1 MPFGR
6 QSGRTLVKRNNLTIV
21 PLPMSGNINIS
32 PIRELAPSETVDVV
46 ARTGYLPKL
55 DGLRGVSIVLV
66 LVHHFLS
73 SQIGTGGIGV
83 TIFFV
88 LSGYLITSILIGYS
102 DTMPLSV
109 AAVTFFWRRI
119 LRLFPA
125 YYLSIAAAALFGLG
139 GMRETWWV
147 NALYLSNFK
156 VALDGTFG
164 GAGHFWSLSVEE
176 QFYLLWFF
184 VVVAVPRRFLL
195 PIIILSLIGTIA
207 FRWAAYLFHETDL
220 SYVLLPGS
228 MGSLA
233 AGALLAYVLKY
244 HPQNRAFG
252 AFLKARMCL
261 FDVCVMAIAASV
273 YFDQVL
279 IWNITY
285 PAAPLLAACLVTAAI
300 DRAPNWRTD
309 WLANPVATHIG
320 KISYGI
326 YVYHYFVPQ
335 VIDRYTHLPWLH
347 SYTAT
352 AVVRFVM
359 FSAVSVAVAELSWHL
374 VERPIL
380 RLKPLTPSMQS
391 GRSAT
396 QPGQQAQLNSS
407 LGTFA
412 S

>member
-1 MPFGR
+1 MYAGLSCSALLFNSIALISLGPEH
-6 QSGRTLVKRNNLTIV
+6 TNLHPNGTMG
-21 PLPMSGNINIS
+21 L
-32 PIRELAPSETVDVV
+32 V
-46 ARTGYLPKL
+46 ARIPYLPRL
-55 DGLRGVSIVLV
+55 DGLRAVSIVLV
-66 LVHHFLS
+66 LVDHFLS
-73 SQIGTGGIGV
+73 FRIGTGGSGV

-102 DTMPLSV
+102 ETMSV
-109 AAVTFFWRRI
+109 GAAAATFFWRRI
-119 LRLFPA
+119 LRLSPA
-125 YYLSIAAAALFGLG
+125 YYLCIAISALFALA

-156 VALDGTFG
+156 IALDGRFG

-195 PIIILSLIGTIA
+195 PIIFFSMIETVA

-220 SYVLLPGS
+220 FYVLLPGS

-233 AGALLAYVLKY
+233 AGALIAYVLKY
-244 HPQNRAFG
+244 HPQNKVFG
-252 AFLKARMCL
+252 AFLKARTCL
-261 FDVCVMAIAASV
+261 FVICIITIAGSI

-285 PAAPLLAACLVTAAI
+285 PAAPLMAVCLVTAAI
-300 DRAPNWRTD
+300 DNAPNWKID
-309 WLANPVATHIG
+309 WLANPIATHIG

-326 YVYHYFVPQ
+326 FVYHYFVPE
-335 VIDRYTHLPWLH
+335 VIDRYTHFPWLH

-352 AVVRFVM
+352 LVVRFAM
-359 FSAVSVAVAELSWHL
+359 LSAVSVAIAELSWHL

-380 RLKPLTPSMQS
+380 RLKRRTPLIKS
-391 GRSAT
+391 GVSAT
-396 QPGQQAQLNSS
+396 QPVQRGRLTRSI
-407 LGTFA
+407 GTFA